1 MNEPFD
7 WSSDCPD
14 LVGLDWPT
22 FLVAAIVAVTAAV
35 LVALVA
41 WLTVLVLA

>member
-1 MNEPFD
+1 VKPYD
-7 WSSDCPD
+7 WAEACPD
-14 LVGLDWPT
+14 LVGPDWAT